1 MIAWNEIAE
10 VGRDIGLVAHA
21 ERVILFGSHAR
32 GEAGVDS
39 DLDILVV
46 AESDQPRH
54 KRSRELYRRV
64 RPRHV
69 ALDILVFTPAE
80 VARAMKTDVSFISQA
95 MNEGKTLYVRG
106 NPAGQSGDS
115 DALFGGH
122 TLSRRRYRSAESC
135 GCQGSQAMRGS
146 CLQLVGG

>member
-1 MIAWNEIAE
+1 MIAWDEIAE

-32 GEAGVDS
+32 GQAGEDS

-46 AESDQPRH
+46 AESEQPRH
-54 KRSRELYRRV
+54 KRSRELYRHI
-64 RPRHV
+64 RPRHF

-80 VARAMKTDVSFISQA
+80 VARAMRTDVSFISQA

-106 NPAGQSGDS
+106 N
-115 DALFGGH
+115 
-122 TLSRRRYRSAESC
+122 
-135 GCQGSQAMRGS
+135 
-146 CLQLVGG
+146 

>member
-1 MIAWNEIAE
+1 MIAWNEIE
-10 VGRDIGLVAHA
+10 QVGRDIGQIAHA

-32 GEAGVDS
+32 GQASEDS

-64 RPRHV
+64 RPHHC

-80 VARAMKTDVSFISQA
+80 VAHAMRTDVSFISQA

-106 NPAGQSGDS
+106 N
-115 DALFGGH
+115 
-122 TLSRRRYRSAESC
+122 
-135 GCQGSQAMRGS
+135 
-146 CLQLVGG
+146 